1 MKKNCRVLVSF
12 RPYAI
17 LPFFSVSLRP
27 VQITNTGLTIMDTLL
42 KDTVNA
48 AVNSRYPG
56 MASDGRKQ
64 IEEILIRKEVPKGE
78 LLLNEGEI
86 SHNIVLVG
94 KGMLRQFYYKN
105 NKDVTEHFSYEGCIV
120 ICIEST
126 LKHEP
131 THLMIEALEDSVVY
145 LLPYD
150 KLMLLT
156 EVSWEINMFYRKML
170 EYSLIVSQIKADSWR
185 FETARERYNH
195 LLQTQAEVIKRAPLS
210 HIASYLL
217 MTPETLSRVRAGIL

>member
-1 MKKNCRVLVSF
+1 
-12 RPYAI
+12 
-17 LPFFSVSLRP
+17 
-27 VQITNTGLTIMDTLL
+27 MDTLL
-42 KDTVNA
+42 KETVNA

-56 MASDGRKQ
+56 MLPDGREL
-64 IEEILIRKEVPKGE
+64 IEEILIRKKVKKGE
-78 LLLNEGEI
+78 RLLEDGDI
-86 SHNIVLVG
+86 SHHIVLVG

-105 NKDVTEHFSYEGCIV
+105 GKDVTEHFSYEGCIV

-126 LKHEP
+126 LRQKP
-131 THLMIEALEDSVVY
+131 TRLLIEALEDGVVY

-156 EVSWEINMFYRKML
+156 EASWEINMFYRKML
-170 EYSLIVSQIKADSWR
+170 EYSLIVSQVKADSLR
-185 FETARERYNH
+185 FETARERYNQ
-195 LLQTQAEVIKRAPLS
+195 LMEFQPEVIRRAPMA